1 MLPSTV
7 LITTAEAARRLGVSR
22 EQVRQM
28 LEYGMLACFRIEGRA
43 RARYVD
49 LEGEWTENERVLFS
63 VQDAAQRFGM
73 RYDDNLKLLLD
84 SNLARCTHCCHSRRV
99 GRKDTSASCTPS
111 RNDARQRMKVGSSS

>member
-1 MLPSTV
+1 V

-22 EQVRQM
+22 ERVRQL
-28 LEYGMLACFRIEGRA
+28 LENGMLAGFRIEGRA

-73 RYDDNLKLLLD
+73 STSTIRRWIETGRLEAFRVEGD
-84 SNLARCTHCCHSRRV
+84 RRV
-99 GRKDTSASCTPS
+99 YVALD
-111 RNDARQRMKVGSSS
+111 